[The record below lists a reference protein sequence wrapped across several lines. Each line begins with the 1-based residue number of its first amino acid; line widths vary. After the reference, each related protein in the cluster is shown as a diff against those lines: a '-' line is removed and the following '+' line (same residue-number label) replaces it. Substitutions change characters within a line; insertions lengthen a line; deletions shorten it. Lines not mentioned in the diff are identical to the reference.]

1 MKKHL
6 FLAII
11 LFVVLGSCETE
22 DPIPTYTLST
32 TILPSEGGK
41 ITVSPQSPNYK
52 EGDVVTLTPEPNEHW
67 VFKQWEGDGTGSTT
81 PLQITMNANK
91 SVVGVFVKRDY
102 PLKITITGEGTVEEK
117 IVTSPGGREYPH
129 GTTVELTPK
138 PKEGWVF
145 ESWEGDLTG
154 TETPKTI
161 KVDKEKNVTVK
172 FKRRDYPL
180 TITITGEGT
189 VEEKIVTNPGGK
201 DYPFETVVE
210 LTPKPK
216 EGWVFESWSG
226 DLTGTETPKTIKV
239 DKQKNVTVKFK
250 RRDYP
255 LNITI
260 TGEGTV
266 EEKIIT
272 NPGGKSYPFETVVE
286 LTPKP
291 KEGWVF
297 ESWGGD
303 LTGTETPKTIK
314 VDKEK
319 NVTVK
324 FKRRDYQLNIT
335 ITGEGTVEEKIITN
349 PGGKSY
355 PFETIVELTPKPKE
369 GWVFESWGGDLTGT
383 ETPKTIKV
391 DKEKNVTVKFYRL
404 NPNFSLLENGI
415 TVICKNAVVGEKGII
430 NGKTYEAVD
439 RGLLLIRIN
448 ERADLSCL
456 CTSKV
461 TDMQRLLQN
470 SSFVP
475 NVSSWDVS
483 NVITMEDM
491 FYGNSNFNGD
501 LSNWDV
507 GNVKNMSLMFNLA
520 SSFNANISKWN
531 TKNVTNMYGMFRF
544 AKSFNQDISQWNVG
558 NVLTMF
564 RMFEGA
570 EAFNKNIGNWDVGNV
585 TDMGVMFSDSKNF
598 NQDISRW
605 NVRKV
610 TNMGDMFYSASSFNQ
625 NLSGWDVS
633 SVNNCR
639 NFYLDAIKWVLP
651 KPNFKCAF

>member
-1 MKKHL
+1 
-6 FLAII
+6 
-11 LFVVLGSCETE
+11 
-22 DPIPTYTLST
+22 
-32 TILPSEGGK
+32 
-41 ITVSPQSPNYK
+41 
-52 EGDVVTLTPEPNEHW
+52 VTLTPEPNEHW
-67 VFKQWEGDGTGSTT
+67 VFKQWEGDGSGSST
-81 PLQITMNANK
+81 PLQLTMTTNK

-117 IVTSPGGREYPH
+117 IVTNLGGREYPH
-129 GTTVELTPK
+129 GTTVELAPK

-272 NPGGKSYPFETVVE
+272 NPGGRSYPFETVVE

-303 LTGTETPKTIK
+303 LTGTEIPKTIK

-355 PFETIVELTPKPKE
+355 PFETVVELTPKPKE
-369 GWVFESWGGDLTGT
+369 GSVFESWGGDLTGT

-391 DKEKNVTVKFYRL
+391 DKEKNVTVKFYKI

-415 TVICKNAVVGEKGII
+415 TVVCKNAQVGEKGII
-430 NGKTYEAVD
+430 KGKTYEAVD
-439 RGLLLIRIN
+439 RGLLITRIN
-448 ERADLSCL
+448 EQADLSCL

-470 SSFVP
+470 SSFIP
-475 NVSSWDVS
+475 NISSWDVS

-507 GNVKNMSLMFNLA
+507 GNVQNMSLMFNLS

-531 TKNVTNMYGMFRF
+531 TKNVTNMYGMFRG
-544 AKSFNQDISQWNVG
+544 AKSFNQDISLWNVG
-558 NVLTMF
+558 NVITMF

-570 EAFNKNIGNWDVGNV
+570 EAFNKNIGNWDVRNV
-585 TDMGVMFSDSKNF
+585 TDMGIMFSNSKNF

-605 NVRKV
+605 NVSKV
-610 TNMGDMFYSASSFNQ
+610 RNMGDMFYSAISFNQ

-633 SVNNCR
+633 SVSNCP
-639 NFYLDAIKWVLP
+639 NFYLDAINWVLP
-651 KPNFKCAF
+651 KPNFKCPL